1 MSNDTGL
8 KSLPPGDWDPAL
20 APIVNDM
27 GGQPLAVHGLMANHP
42 ELRRAWWN
50 LRNYTVAGGE
60 LSQRQAELV
69 ILRVAWHMQNWYEW
83 GSHVQRGLAAGLKQD
98 EIERVKAGPEAA
110 GWQESEQLLL
120 TAVDELMAEKRLGPV
135 SLAALREHYSE
146 RQLLDIIV
154 TQGTYVILGCMLNT
168 WDVPLDDHIAAR
180 LPAEI
185 NHQSFEK
192 EWSGS

>member
-8 KSLPPGDWDPAL
+8 KPLLPGDWDPAL
-20 APIVNDM
+20 APIVDDM

-42 ELRRAWWN
+42 ELLKSWWD

-83 GSHVQRGLAAGLKQD
+83 GSHVERAMAAGLMQD
-98 EIERVKAGPEAA
+98 EIERVKDGPDAGDWE
-110 GWQESEQLLL
+110 ESERVLLI
-120 TAVDELMAEKRLGPV
+120 AVDELMAEKRLGPA
-135 SLAALREHYSE
+135 SLVALRENYSE

-168 WDVPLDDHIAAR
+168 WDVALDDQIAAR
-180 LPAEI
+180 LPANVTRE
-185 NHQSFEK
+185 SFEK
-192 EWSGS
+192 DCSGS